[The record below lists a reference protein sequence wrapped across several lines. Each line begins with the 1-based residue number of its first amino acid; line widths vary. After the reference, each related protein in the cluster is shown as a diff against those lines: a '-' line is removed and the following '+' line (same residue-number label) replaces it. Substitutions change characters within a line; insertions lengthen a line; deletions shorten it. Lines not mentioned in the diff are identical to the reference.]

1 MYIERCKHGSEGS
14 VWKTAIAIWQ
24 VAGRLP
30 YLPDDTDYTV
40 YTQVWD
46 TWTPDGMLSVN
57 LNDYTTIRQSVFDD
71 WYTNRE

>member
-1 MYIERCKHGSEGS
+1 M
-14 VWKTAIAIWQ
+14 
-24 VAGRLP
+24 
-30 YLPDDTDYTV
+30 PDNTNYTV

-57 LNDYTTIRQSVFDD
+57 VSDCTTIHQSVFDD